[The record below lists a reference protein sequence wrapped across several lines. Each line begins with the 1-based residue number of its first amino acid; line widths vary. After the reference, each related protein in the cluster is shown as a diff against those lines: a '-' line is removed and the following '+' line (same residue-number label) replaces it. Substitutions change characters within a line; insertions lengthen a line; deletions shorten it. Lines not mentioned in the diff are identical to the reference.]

1 MFASTRPRRFAPW
14 LCLTILLGS
23 APLRGP
29 AHACDAHSVYV
40 QPQTTPDSHRLN
52 VGVAEQF
59 TNMGTVTFD
68 GDVIPSEG
76 EVLNSSITQVFAGY
90 GFTDWIGVQLN
101 LPIIARNYRRLENGQ
116 LTSGSL
122 AGVGDMTLIGI
133 GTPFDR
139 ETPLGRLT
147 LSLLGGLKFPTGD
160 SSLLAEELEFHQSS
174 QASRAS
180 ANRVQP
186 QHDVGPTHG
195 EPPPTNGRRTTSAIR
210 GHDLALGS
218 GSVDGVV
225 GGQLTWRRGRWFGF
239 GLLQYAVR
247 SQGSFEYTF
256 ANELTWTGGPGY
268 DVFTSDAW
276 SLGLQAALSGDT
288 KGNDTQA
295 GAKLDDTART
305 RLYVGPGLLFNW
317 TGGLAAQLNV
327 DLPVVRH
334 ATSLQV
340 VPDVRVRAG
349 LIWRF

>member
-1 MFASTRPRRFAPW
+1 MLARTRPRRSAPW
-14 LCLTILLGS
+14 LGLSLLVVGT
-23 APLRGP
+23 APTPTL
-29 AHACDAHSVYV
+29 ACDAHSVYV
-40 QPQTTPDSHRLN
+40 QPQTTPDSHRVN

-59 TNMGTVTFD
+59 TNFGTVAFD
-68 GDVIPSEG
+68 GEVIPSEG

-101 LPIIARNYRRLENGQ
+101 LPIIARDYRRLENGR
-116 LTSGSL
+116 LTSGSVS
-122 AGVGDMTLIGI
+122 GVGDMTLIGI

-139 ETPLGRLT
+139 ETPAGRLT
-147 LSLLGGLKFPTGD
+147 VSLLGGLEFPTGD
-160 SSLLAEELEFHQSS
+160 PALLAEELDAPQTNGAS
-174 QASRAS
+174 ASRV
-180 ANRVQP
+180 RP
-186 QHDVGPTHG
+186 KHDVDPSPG
-195 EPPPTNGRRTTSAIR
+195 EPPPSPNGRRTVSAIR

-225 GGQLTWRRGRWFGF
+225 GGQLTWRRGRAFGF

-247 SQGSFEYTF
+247 SEGSFEYTF

-268 DVFTSDAW
+268 DVLSRDTW
-276 SLGLQAALSGDT
+276 SLGLQAVLSGDT

-327 DLPVVRH
+327 DLPVIRH
-334 ATSLQV
+334 ETSLQV